1 MSILNF
7 FNSLSNSDVVF
18 YGLII
23 LLSIISVI
31 LFYLIYTQNKEMSKK
46 MMEKSVFSESD
57 RVVNKE
63 EMVKQPITVNE
74 VEALDTKTELIQPV
88 EMDIPDPLELTKSL
102 QLNDSIEDLQSLT
115 KELETIPRERTIK
128 MTSYEAEQEETAII
142 SYDELVK
149 QNDKTQEIDFI
160 PVDEV
165 DTAVAQV
172 DNNLEVPFVEEV
184 TVTEDVPVKEDII
197 IDDIVD
203 TVYSHEEGFLKSLKS
218 LQNSMRE
225 ND

>member
-1 MSILNF
+1 
-7 FNSLSNSDVVF
+7 
-18 YGLII
+18 
-23 LLSIISVI
+23 
-31 LFYLIYTQNKEMSKK
+31 MSKK

-63 EMVKQPITVNE
+63 EIVKQPITVNE
-74 VEALDTKTELIQPV
+74 VEALDTKTELVQPV

-128 MTSYEAEQEETAII
+128 MTPYEAEQEETAII

-172 DNNLEVPFVEEV
+172 DDNLEVPFVEEV
-184 TVTEDVPVKEDII
+184 TVTEDVPVKEEMI

>member
-74 VEALDTKTELIQPV
+74 VEALDTKTELVQPV

-128 MTSYEAEQEETAII
+128 MTPYEAEQEETAII

-160 PVDEV
+160 PADEV
-165 DTAVAQV
+165 DAAVAQV
-172 DNNLEVPFVEEV
+172 DNNLEVPFAEEV
-184 TVTEDVPVKEDII
+184 TITEDVPVKEEII

>member
-74 VEALDTKTELIQPV
+74 VEALDTKTELVQPV

-128 MTSYEAEQEETAII
+128 MTPYEAEQEETAII

-165 DTAVAQV
+165 DTTVAQV
-172 DNNLEVPFVEEV
+172 DDNLEVPFVEEV
-184 TVTEDVPVKEDII
+184 TVTEDVPVKEEMI

>member
-74 VEALDTKTELIQPV
+74 VEALDTKTELVQPV
-88 EMDIPDPLELTKSL
+88 EMDIPDPLELTRSL

-115 KELETIPRERTIK
+115 KELETIPRERTIE
-128 MTSYEAEQEETAII
+128 MTPYEAEQEETAII
-142 SYDELVK
+142 SYEELVK
-149 QNDKTQEIDFI
+149 QNDKPQEIGFI
-160 PVDEV
+160 PADEV
-165 DTAVAQV
+165 DAAIAQV
-172 DNNLEVPFVEEV
+172 DNNLEAPFVEKV
-184 TVTEDVPVKEDII
+184 TITEDVPVKEEII

>member
-63 EMVKQPITVNE
+63 EIVKQPITVNE
-74 VEALDTKTELIQPV
+74 VEALDTKTELVQPV

-128 MTSYEAEQEETAII
+128 MTPYEAEQEETAII

-184 TVTEDVPVKEDII
+184 TVTEDVPVKEEMI

>member
-74 VEALDTKTELIQPV
+74 VEALDTKTELVQPV
-88 EMDIPDPLELTKSL
+88 EMDIPDPLELTRSL

-128 MTSYEAEQEETAII
+128 MTPYEAEQEETAII
-142 SYDELVK
+142 SYDELVQ
-149 QNDKTQEIDFI
+149 QNDKTQEIELL
-160 PVDEV
+160 PANEV
-165 DTAVAQV
+165 DAAVAQV

-184 TVTEDVPVKEDII
+184 TITEDVPVKEEII

-225 ND
+225 NE

>member
-63 EMVKQPITVNE
+63 EIVKQPITVNE
-74 VEALDTKTELIQPV
+74 VEALDTKTELVQPV

-128 MTSYEAEQEETAII
+128 MTPYEAEQEETAII

-184 TVTEDVPVKEDII
+184 TVTEDVPVKEEII

>member
-74 VEALDTKTELIQPV
+74 VEALDTKTELVQPV

-128 MTSYEAEQEETAII
+128 MTPYEAEQEETAII

-165 DTAVAQV
+165 DTAVAKV

>member
-1 MSILNF
+1 MNILNF

-46 MMEKSVFSESD
+46 MMEKSVFSENDKVIVKRDEDNSHPITINEIENLD
-57 RVVNKE
+57 NKE
-63 EMVKQPITVNE
+63 ELIE
-74 VEALDTKTELIQPV
+74 VSDLS
-88 EMDIPDPLELTKSL
+88 IPDPLELTKSL
-102 QLNDSIEDLQSLT
+102 QINDSIEDLQSLT
-115 KELETIPRERTIK
+115 RELEAIPRERTIK
-128 MTSYEAEQEETAII
+128 MTPYETEQEETAII

-149 QNDKTQEIDFI
+149 QNDKKSEIGYI

-165 DTAVAQV
+165 DVAVAQM
-172 DNNLEVPFVEEV
+172 DDNLEVPIVEEV
-184 TVTEDVPVKEDII
+184 IVPEEMVVEDV
-197 IDDIVD
+197 VD
-203 TVYSHEEGFLKSLKS
+203 TIYSHEEHFLNSLKI
-218 LQNSMRE
+218 LQKSMRE

>member
-74 VEALDTKTELIQPV
+74 VEALDTKIELVQPV

-128 MTSYEAEQEETAII
+128 MTPYEAEQEETAII

-149 QNDKTQEIDFI
+149 QNDKPQEIDFI
-160 PVDEV
+160 PADEV
-165 DTAVAQV
+165 DAAVVQV
-172 DNNLEVPFVEEV
+172 DNNLEVPVVEEV
-184 TVTEDVPVKEDII
+184 TITEDVPVKEEII

>member
-74 VEALDTKTELIQPV
+74 VEALDTKTELVQPV

-128 MTSYEAEQEETAII
+128 MTPYEAEQEETAII

-165 DTAVAQV
+165 GTAVAQV
-172 DNNLEVPFVEEV
+172 DDNLEVPFVEEV
-184 TVTEDVPVKEDII
+184 TVTEDVPVKEEII

>member
-74 VEALDTKTELIQPV
+74 VEALDTKTELVQPV

-128 MTSYEAEQEETAII
+128 MTPYEAEQEETAII

-160 PVDEV
+160 PADEV
-165 DTAVAQV
+165 DAAVAQV
-172 DNNLEVPFVEEV
+172 DNNLGVPFAEEV
-184 TVTEDVPVKEDII
+184 TFTEDLPVKEEII

-218 LQNSMRE
+218 LQSSMRE

>member
-63 EMVKQPITVNE
+63 EIVKQPITVNE
-74 VEALDTKTELIQPV
+74 VEALDTKTELVQPV

-128 MTSYEAEQEETAII
+128 MTPYEAEQEETAII

-172 DNNLEVPFVEEV
+172 DDNLEVPFVEEV
-184 TVTEDVPVKEDII
+184 TVTEDVPVKEEMI

>member
-74 VEALDTKTELIQPV
+74 VEALDTKIELVQPV

-128 MTSYEAEQEETAII
+128 MTPYEAEQEETAII

>member
-57 RVVNKE
+57 RLVNKE
-63 EMVKQPITVNE
+63 ELVKQPITVNE
-74 VEALDTKTELIQPV
+74 VEALDTKTELVQPV

-128 MTSYEAEQEETAII
+128 MTPYEAEQEETAII

-160 PVDEV
+160 PADEV
-165 DTAVAQV
+165 DAAVAKV

-184 TVTEDVPVKEDII
+184 TVTEDVPVKEEII

>member
-74 VEALDTKTELIQPV
+74 VEALDTKTELVQPV
-88 EMDIPDPLELTKSL
+88 EMDIPDPLELTRSL

-115 KELETIPRERTIK
+115 KELETIPRERTIE
-128 MTSYEAEQEETAII
+128 MTPYEAEQEETAII

-149 QNDKTQEIDFI
+149 QNDKPQEIGFI
-160 PVDEV
+160 PADEV
-165 DTAVAQV
+165 DAAIAQV
-172 DNNLEVPFVEEV
+172 DNNLEAPFVEKV
-184 TVTEDVPVKEDII
+184 TITEDVPVKEEII

>member
-1 MSILNF
+1 MTILNF

-46 MMEKSVFSESD
+46 MMEKSVFTESD

-74 VEALDTKTELIQPV
+74 VEALDTKTELVQPV
-88 EMDIPDPLELTKSL
+88 EMDIPDPLELTRSL
-102 QLNDSIEDLQSLT
+102 LLNDSIEDLQSLT

-128 MTSYEAEQEETAII
+128 MTPYEAEQEETAII

-149 QNDKTQEIDFI
+149 QNDKPQEIELL
-160 PVDEV
+160 PADEV
-165 DTAVAQV
+165 DAAVAQV

-184 TVTEDVPVKEDII
+184 TITEDVPVKKEKI

>member
-63 EMVKQPITVNE
+63 EMVKQPITINE
-74 VEALDTKTELIQPV
+74 VEALDTKTELVQPV
-88 EMDIPDPLELTKSL
+88 EMDIPDPLELTRSL

-128 MTSYEAEQEETAII
+128 MTPYEAEQEETAII

-149 QNDKTQEIDFI
+149 QNDKPQEIELL
-160 PVDEV
+160 PADEV
-165 DTAVAQV
+165 DAAVAQV

-184 TVTEDVPVKEDII
+184 TITEDVPVKEEKI

>member
-63 EMVKQPITVNE
+63 EIVKQPITVNE

-128 MTSYEAEQEETAII
+128 MTPYEAEQEETAII

-184 TVTEDVPVKEDII
+184 TVTEDVPVKEEII

>member
-74 VEALDTKTELIQPV
+74 VEALDTKTELVQPV

-128 MTSYEAEQEETAII
+128 MTPYEAEQEETAII

-149 QNDKTQEIDFI
+149 QNDKPLEIDFI
-160 PVDEV
+160 PADEV
-165 DTAVAQV
+165 DAAVAQV

-184 TVTEDVPVKEDII
+184 TITEDVPVKEEII
-197 IDDIVD
+197 IDDVVD

>member
-63 EMVKQPITVNE
+63 ETVKQPITVNE
-74 VEALDTKTELIQPV
+74 VEALDTKTELVQPV
-88 EMDIPDPLELTKSL
+88 EMDIPDPLELTRSL

-115 KELETIPRERTIK
+115 KELETIPREKTIK
-128 MTSYEAEQEETAII
+128 MTPYEAEQEETAII
-142 SYDELVK
+142 SYDELLK
-149 QNDKTQEIDFI
+149 QNDKPQEIGFI
-160 PVDEV
+160 PADEV
-165 DTAVAQV
+165 DAAVAQV

-184 TVTEDVPVKEDII
+184 TITEDVPVKEEII

>member
-57 RVVNKE
+57 RVINKE

-74 VEALDTKTELIQPV
+74 VEALDTKTELVQPV

-128 MTSYEAEQEETAII
+128 MTPYEAEQEETAII

-184 TVTEDVPVKEDII
+184 TVTEDVPVKEEII

>member
-74 VEALDTKTELIQPV
+74 VEALDTKTELVQPL

-128 MTSYEAEQEETAII
+128 MTPYEAEQEETAII

-160 PVDEV
+160 PADEV
-165 DTAVAQV
+165 DAAVAQV

-184 TVTEDVPVKEDII
+184 TITEDVPVKEEII

>member
-46 MMEKSVFSESD
+46 MMEKSVFTESD

-74 VEALDTKTELIQPV
+74 VEALDTKTELVQPV

-128 MTSYEAEQEETAII
+128 MTPYEAEQEETAII

-184 TVTEDVPVKEDII
+184 TVTEDVPVKEEII